1 KPRQAQSPRRE
12 AKDVEFPDP
21 ATMGAA
27 ESANSAQS
35 GYQVNSI
42 GPRWEAPNKGAVDAA
57 FGVGFERVNET
68 GVCGIANAVRER
80 QPGLGLRMPKR
91 AAPSAA

>member
-42 GPRWEAPNKGAVDAA
+42 GISPIIVDAHIRRPSYALRLYCNKWAA
-57 FGVGFERVNET
+57 F
-68 GVCGIANAVRER
+68 A
-80 QPGLGLRMPKR
+80 LRC
-91 AAPSAA
+91 AAG